1 RLDRGAKRA
10 QEVAGNSSRVAHD
23 ALPSLR
29 RKPRSRAPKRLR
41 RGVVRK
47 RAQLDRG
54 GIAHGALARDD
65 HAESIELIGV
75 SRRARRRSLGV
86 LARKKIEE
94 RAETRLGDVL
104 PIDRENARR
113 SGAQKKIEREASGL
127 APLQAPRSTPAHA
140 TLAPRSR

>member
-1 RLDRGAKRA
+1 
-10 QEVAGNSSRVAHD
+10 
-23 ALPSLR
+23 
-29 RKPRSRAPKRLR
+29 
-41 RGVVRK
+41 
-47 RAQLDRG
+47 
-54 GIAHGALARDD
+54 ARDD

-113 SGAQKKIEREASGL
+113 SGAQKKIERDASGL

-140 TLAPRSR
+140 TLAPRSRFAVGPEVELIEQGGKRIDLALVKRPRGERPGDQLDERGTT